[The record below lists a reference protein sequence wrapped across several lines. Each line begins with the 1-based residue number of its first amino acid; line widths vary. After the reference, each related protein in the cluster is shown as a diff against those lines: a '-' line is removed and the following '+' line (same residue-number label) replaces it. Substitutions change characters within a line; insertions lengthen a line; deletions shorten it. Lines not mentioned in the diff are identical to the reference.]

1 MLPYSVKYR
10 IRGIFRGSYILRI
23 TCLEGFSRLNFHWS
37 FVDSNVARIESS
49 FSEIQK
55 SEKKLCDLVNK
66 FETKLQDHH
75 KSVKSMLTDQVL
87 GVDARVTK
95 CYETLATNSSSAPS
109 SVAVNIVQ
117 ELEDKQR
124 RKNNVLFFNIP
135 ESNASNS
142 SEADINYASKL
153 CKDTFNLDVQILKAF
168 RLGNKVPNK
177 HRPLLVQF
185 ENENAKSKILAKSYL
200 LKSTD
205 DMTTS
210 ERIKHRQLVNEL
222 KARRARGESNIIIR
236 GNSII
241 TKSRINNHSLSD
253 ANPTNSETTM
263 ESSS

>member
-1 MLPYSVKYR
+1 ML
-10 IRGIFRGSYILRI
+10 I
-23 TCLEGFSRLNFHWS
+23 
-37 FVDSNVARIESS
+37 
-49 FSEIQK
+49 
-55 SEKKLCDLVNK
+55 
-66 FETKLQDHH
+66 DHV
-75 KSVKSMLTDQVL
+75 S

-95 CYETLATNSSSAPS
+95 CYETLASNSSSAPS

-142 SEADINYASKL
+142 LEANINYASKL

-168 RLGNKVPNK
+168 RLGKKVPNK
-177 HRPLLVQF
+177 YRPLPVQF

-200 LKSTD
+200 LKSTESYSGIYVSA

-210 ERIKHRQLVNEL
+210 ERTKHRLVNEL

-241 TKSRINNHSLSD
+241 TKSRINNCSLSD
-253 ANPTNSETTM
+253 ENPTNSETTM